1 MSRDG
6 TLPPG
11 CSHAD
16 IERRFGGVDDDTLC
30 CECSEELTGNELEDD
45 ICDSCG
51 LKHYRGLYFNARRDL
66 ERLRRETILPAPIH
80 TAPPAPA
87 SQQIPPGALPAV
99 PALAPLSA
107 ILSERR
113 LCSEA

>member
-1 MSRDG
+1 MSADG

-30 CECSEELTGNELEDD
+30 CECSAELTGEEVEDD

-66 ERLRRETILPAPIH
+66 ERLRRETLLPAPIH

-87 SQQIPPGALPAV
+87 RIPGALPAV

>member
-1 MSRDG
+1 MSADG

-30 CECSEELTGNELEDD
+30 CECSAELTGEEVEDD

-66 ERLRRETILPAPIH
+66 ERLRRETLLPAPIH

-87 SQQIPPGALPAV
+87 RIPGALPAV

-113 LCSEA
+113 LCSKA

>member
-1 MSRDG
+1 MSADG

-30 CECSEELTGNELEDD
+30 CECSEELTGKELEDD

-66 ERLRRETILPAPIH
+66 ERLRRETLLPAPIH

-87 SQQIPPGALPAV
+87 RIPGALPAV

>member
-1 MSRDG
+1 MSTDG

-16 IERRFGGVDDDTLC
+16 IERAFGGPDDDDTLC
-30 CECSEELTGNELEDD
+30 CECSEELTGEEVEDD

-66 ERLRRETILPAPIH
+66 ERLRRETLLPAPIH

-87 SQQIPPGALPAV
+87 RIPGALPAV

-113 LCSEA
+113 LCSKA

>member
-1 MSRDG
+1 MSADG

-11 CSHAD
+11 TSHAD
-16 IERRFGGVDDDTLC
+16 IERAFGGPDDDDTLC
-30 CECSEELTGNELEDD
+30 CECSEELTGNEVEDD

-66 ERLRRETILPAPIH
+66 ERLRREATLPAPTH
-80 TAPPAPA
+80 AATPAPA
-87 SQQIPPGALPAV
+87 RIPGALPAV

-113 LCSEA
+113 LCSKA

>member
-1 MSRDG
+1 MSTDG

-30 CECSEELTGNELEDD
+30 CECSEELTGNEVEYD

-66 ERLRRETILPAPIH
+66 EHLRREATLPAPTH
-80 TAPPAPA
+80 AATPCPAQTPGSSAA
-87 SQQIPPGALPAV
+87 S
-99 PALAPLSA
+99 ALASNL
-107 ILSERR
+107 
-113 LCSEA
+113 

>member
-1 MSRDG
+1 MSLDG

-30 CECSEELTGNELEDD
+30 CECSKELTGDEVEDD

-51 LKHYRGLYFNARRDL
+51 LKHYRGLYFNASRDL
-66 ERLRRETILPAPIH
+66 ERLRRETLLPAPIH

-87 SQQIPPGALPAV
+87 SQQPLPGALPAV
-99 PALAPLSA
+99 PALATLT
-107 ILSERR
+107 I
-113 LCSEA
+113 